1 VDLSLPELE
10 VEELISV
17 LREKYT
23 NISVIVLSGRPEIR
37 SEALASGADA
47 FVSKA
52 DLPDRLFQAISSVNQ
67 S

>member
-1 VDLSLPELE
+1 
-10 VEELISV
+10 LISV

-52 DLPDRLFQAISSVNQ
+52 DLQDRLFQAISSVNQ